1 MPADDKGSD
10 LGRVEDAT
18 RQLAVN
24 LANLEHGI
32 LSPFQTQ
39 LLLSGDLNR
48 DLSNYQS
55 ASGRGVEH
63 ISKDVDRQLL
73 SLWASLDVLIAEITR
88 LREKLNVNQEQKPTA
103 SQTAGSNDAL
113 QSVPAR
119 KGTARPRKYG
129 RRGGRAPKKR

>member
-1 MPADDKGSD
+1 MPAGDKPGD

-39 LLLSGDLNR
+39 LLLSGDLNK

-55 ASGRGVEH
+55 ASGRGVEYL
-63 ISKDVDRQLL
+63 SKDVDRQIL
-73 SLWASLDVLIAEITR
+73 SLWASIDVLIAEITR
-88 LREKLNVNQEQKPTA
+88 LRESLSAPPTVR
-103 SQTAGSNDAL
+103 AL
-113 QSVPAR
+113 
-119 KGTARPRKYG
+119 KGKRRAKRYK
-129 RRGGRAPKKR
+129 RRGRGAKKV

>member
-1 MPADDKGSD
+1 MADEKTSD

-55 ASGRGVEH
+55 VSGRGVEYL
-63 ISKDVDRQLL
+63 SKDVDRQIL
-73 SLWASLDVLIAEITR
+73 SLWASIDVLIGEITR
-88 LREKLNVNQEQKPTA
+88 LREKLKADQKP
-103 SQTAGSNDAL
+103 GPNDAPPR
-113 QSVPAR
+113 VRAP
-119 KGTARPRKYG
+119 KGTARSKSYP
-129 RRGGRAPKKR
+129 RRGNRARNKR

>member
-1 MPADDKGSD
+1 MPDDKGAD

-55 ASGRGVEH
+55 ASGRGMEYL
-63 ISKDVDRQLL
+63 SKDVDRQVL
-73 SLWASLDVLIAEITR
+73 SLWASIDVLIAEITR
-88 LREKLNVNQEQKPTA
+88 LREKLKAAEKPRSNGASATGRVNKKP
-103 SQTAGSNDAL
+103 
-113 QSVPAR
+113 R
-119 KGTARPRKYG
+119 
-129 RRGGRAPKKR
+129 PKKSYKRAARTATKR

>member
-1 MPADDKGSD
+1 MPTDKGSD

-55 ASGRGVEH
+55 ASGRGMEYL
-63 ISKDVDRQLL
+63 SKDVDRQIL
-73 SLWASLDVLIAEITR
+73 SLWASIDVLIAEITR
-88 LREKLNVNQEQKPTA
+88 LREKLNASKKPGPKPGPNGAPESRRASNQKGRRKRYPTA
-103 SQTAGSNDAL
+103 
-113 QSVPAR
+113 
-119 KGTARPRKYG
+119 
-129 RRGGRAPKKR
+129 GGRTQKKR